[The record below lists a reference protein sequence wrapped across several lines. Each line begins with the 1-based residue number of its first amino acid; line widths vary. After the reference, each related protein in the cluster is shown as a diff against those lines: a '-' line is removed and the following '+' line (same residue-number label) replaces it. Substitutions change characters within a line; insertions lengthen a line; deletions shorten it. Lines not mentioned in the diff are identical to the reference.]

1 MGYELEVL
9 MVASLLGRC
18 DQSVLI
24 LTFVSKLKESI

>member
-9 MVASLLGRC
+9 MVVSLLGS
-18 DQSVLI
+18 DQSVPI